1 MFTQKCFIRKNTPEI
16 RKRLDEIGRAF
27 IENGHGEWRI
37 HVDKNEYLFCG
48 DEQFCDG
55 RIYFYIGRVCKPIEG
70 IDCGTNEELFLAIA
84 ALRDDTDKNQ
94 WFIHKTM
101 EFVFCDQSELK
112 HVIDNT
118 DEYMDYCVADFHK
131 ATVSELINHFNK

>member
-1 MFTQKCFIRKNTPEI
+1 MFTQKCIIKKKFDKEFLSNLNR
-16 RKRLDEIGRAF
+16 IGYSIADL
-27 IENGHGEWRI
+27 G
-37 HVDKNEYLFCG
+37 G
-48 DEQFCDG
+48 DEFDCE
-55 RIYFYIGRVCKPIEG
+55 YILTMNPFSTIDFLWSNHGHDDVVNNG
-70 IDCGTNEELFLAIA
+70 VIDCGTNEELFLAIA

-94 WFIHKTM
+94 WFIHTNL

-131 ATVSELINHFNK
+131 ATVQELIEHFKP

>member
-16 RKRLDEIGRAF
+16 RKRLDEICRAF

-48 DEQFCDG
+48 DEQFCDC
-55 RIYFYIGRVCKPIEG
+55 RIYFYVGRVCKPIEG

-84 ALRDDTDKNQ
+84 ALRDDSDKFQYFTNG
-94 WFIHKTM
+94 
-101 EFVFCDQSELK
+101 VFWIKCSQLELK
-112 HVIDNT
+112 HELDNNY
-118 DEYMDYCVADFHK
+118 EEFCVADFHK

>member
-70 IDCGTNEELFLAIA
+70 IDCGTNEELFFAIA
-84 ALRDDTDKNQ
+84 SLRDDTDNIQ
-94 WFIHKTM
+94 WF
-101 EFVFCDQSELK
+101 
-112 HVIDNT
+112 T
-118 DEYMDYCVADFHK
+118 DGNGYWQQCIGSFKFPSLAKEKLHK
-131 ATVSELINHFNK
+131 ATVQELIEHFNK